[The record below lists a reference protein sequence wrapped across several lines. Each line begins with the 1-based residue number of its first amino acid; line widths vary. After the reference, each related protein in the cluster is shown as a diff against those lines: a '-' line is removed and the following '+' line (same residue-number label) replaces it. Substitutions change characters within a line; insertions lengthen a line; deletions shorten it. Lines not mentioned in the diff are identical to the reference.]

1 MDWTKINPLELPSL
15 PLEKRQDFPM
25 RPVIYFCIK
34 GDTVLY
40 IGQSQNLYYRWRGHH
55 RYCQLVKEK
64 NVVVHWLECVDGHKR
79 VKMEKIFIKRYKPS
93 LNVSPIYLK
102 VALKDGNK
110 LHRER
115 QVFHNNQN
123 GSCVNKHQKLF
134 AQMLSRF
141 NISARDLAAASNISE
156 VMLSRF
162 RCGKADL
169 GAAKFLAL
177 IAVIPEPAKN
187 WYLSELQGTKST
199 TSLRLTFESAPVEEK
214 AEVLRLV
221 ADMLIGDTRKNISD
235 CVTTSSR

>member
-1 MDWTKINPLELPSL
+1 
-15 PLEKRQDFPM
+15 M

-64 NVVVHWLECVDGHKR
+64 NVAVHWLECVDGHKR
-79 VKMEKIFIKRYKPS
+79 IKMEKIFIKRYKPP

-102 VALKDGNK
+102 VVLKTGNK
-110 LHRER
+110 VCRER

-123 GSCVNKHQKLF
+123 RHSVNKHQQLF
-134 AQMLSRF
+134 AQMLIRF
-141 NISARDLAAASNISE
+141 DISARDLAAASNISE

-169 GAAKFLAL
+169 GTAKFLAL

-187 WYLSELQGTKST
+187 WYLSELHGTKST
-199 TSLRLTFESAPVEEK
+199 TSLRLTFESAPVEEQ
-214 AEVLRLV
+214 ADVLRLV
-221 ADMLIGDTRKNISD
+221 ADMLVSNNHKSTSD
-235 CVTTSSR
+235 CFITESGTEVS